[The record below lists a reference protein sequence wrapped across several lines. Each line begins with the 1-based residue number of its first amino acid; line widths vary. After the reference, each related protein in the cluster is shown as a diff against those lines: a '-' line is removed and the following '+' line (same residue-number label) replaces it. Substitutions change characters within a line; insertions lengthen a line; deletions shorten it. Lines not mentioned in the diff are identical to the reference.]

1 MKVYKFGGASVKD
14 AAGVRRL
21 AEIVESEKSLIVVV
35 SAMGKMTNA
44 FERLL
49 SKSNPQEQLLLIEQ
63 YHMNIISELFEEGE
77 INEEVVQG
85 FQLLFF
91 ELVERLEQFKEASYD
106 FYYDQIV
113 SFGERFSTFII
124 QSYLNAENLE
134 YQLLDARKLI
144 RTDSSHREANV
155 DWKETAQKVLE
166 RIKEGERYVFQGF
179 IAGNKEGL
187 TTTLGREGS
196 DYSAAILAQIL
207 HVESLSIWKDVPGVL
222 NADPRYFSE
231 TNLLHEIPYGEAI
244 EMAYYGASVIHPK
257 TLKPLENKM
266 IPLCVKSFLNP
277 ESPGTIIGDFDQ
289 MQPQVATYILKKNQ
303 SLIHISAKDFSF
315 IVEHHIQEIFKK
327 LSRYKLS
334 VNLIQ
339 NSALKFSIAV
349 SDSFRTIEDFA
360 QDLQADF
367 NVELVKN
374 LDLYT
379 LRNFEEKDLVEL
391 NHGKEIV
398 LEHRNAQV
406 YQIIVV
412 N

>member
-1 MKVYKFGGASVKD
+1 MKVFKFGGASVKD

-21 AEIVESEKSLIVVV
+21 AEIVESEKSLILVV

-49 SKSNPQEQLLLIEQ
+49 AVGKPEEQLLLIEQ
-63 YHMNIISELFEEGE
+63 YHMNIISELFEDHEL
-77 INEEVVQG
+77 NEEVGLG
-85 FQLLFF
+85 FQVLFD
-91 ELVERLEQFKEASYD
+91 ELSERLEQFKEATYD

-113 SFGERFSTFII
+113 SFGERFSTYVI
-124 QSYLNAENLE
+124 QSYLNSKSLE

-144 RTDSSHREANV
+144 RTDSNHREANV
-155 DWKETAQKVLE
+155 DWKETSEKVTE
-166 RIKEGERYVFQGF
+166 HIKEGGRYVFQGF

-196 DYSAAILAQIL
+196 DYTAAILAQIL
-207 HVESLSIWKDVPGVL
+207 NVESLSIWKDVPGVL
-222 NADPRYFSE
+222 NADPRYFSN

-266 IPLCVKSFLNP
+266 IPLCVKSFLYP

-327 LSRYKLS
+327 LSHYKLS

-349 SDSFRTIEDFA
+349 SDLFCTLEDFA
-360 QDLQADF
+360 RDLQSDF
-367 NVELVKN
+367 NVELVKG

-379 LRNFEEKDLVEL
+379 LRNFEEKDLEQL
-391 NHGKEIV
+391 NYGKEIV